1 VTITTKSPILLLD
14 VAQDSAVPAELWD
27 AITDSQLADWEGE
40 WLPGSSRRY
49 SVFARPGSIDG
60 SGLARR
66 GHDGDDRARQASR
79 R

>member
-40 WLPGSSRRY
+40 WLPGLFEALQR
-49 SVFARPGSIDG
+49 
-60 SGLARR
+60 L
-66 GHDGDDRARQASR
+66 RQAGVDR
-79 R
+79 RFWPGAART